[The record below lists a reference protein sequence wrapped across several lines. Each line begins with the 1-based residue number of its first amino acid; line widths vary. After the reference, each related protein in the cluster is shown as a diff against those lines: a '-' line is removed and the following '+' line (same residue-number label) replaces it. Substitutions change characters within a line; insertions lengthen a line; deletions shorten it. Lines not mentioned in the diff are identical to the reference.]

1 MVARPHSGGLS
12 SPGLGARCT
21 TRINPGSSVKLES
34 MKTIVS
40 FMYIANT

>member
-1 MVARPHSGGLS
+1 MAARPHSGGLS
-12 SPGLGARCT
+12 SPGTGARCT
-21 TRINPGSSVKLES
+21 TRINPKNGVKLES